1 MVTSYSRDAGWS
13 RVPAGVD
20 ARNIR
25 CKEHLAR
32 LLYVRNVLYASAS
45 QPFALRMGRLRGYT
59 HNYHCILHGALNNYP
74 LPYHWLLILKAIFRR
89 WEILTFTYND
99 CMNRCTHPL
108 TRRNSFRFDCRW
120 PGYPSGPMKPE
131 TD

>member
-13 RVPAGVD
+13 RVPAGLD

-25 CKEHLAR
+25 CKEHLA
-32 LLYVRNVLYASAS
+32 SAS
-45 QPFALRMGRLRGYT
+45 QPFALCMGRLRGYT